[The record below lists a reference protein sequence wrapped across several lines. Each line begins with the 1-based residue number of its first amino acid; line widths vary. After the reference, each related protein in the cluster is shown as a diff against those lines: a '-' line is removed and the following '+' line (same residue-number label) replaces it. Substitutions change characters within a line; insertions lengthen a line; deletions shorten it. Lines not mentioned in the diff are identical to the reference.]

1 MAAIWIIL
9 ARPMVAEQEIH
20 KPPIL
25 VDADA
30 LRKHVVALSERF
42 FPRSDEYPENLT
54 KVADYIAT
62 SFRASGSR
70 VNEQEFQVYKARY
83 KNIIA
88 EYGPPSSEILVV
100 GAHYDTAGEQPGADD
115 NASGVAGLLEIGRLL
130 AQDKL
135 GSRVMLAAYTLEEPP
150 NFRTEHM
157 GSTVHARSLKENG
170 VSVKLMISLE
180 MIGYFSENKN
190 SQSFPIP
197 FLRLFYPSQGN
208 FILVVDRLFSN
219 QARGL
224 KKWMSAVSEVPVYS
238 INAPAFIPGV
248 DFSDHQSFWK
258 YGYPAVMVT
267 DTAFYRNAAYHSLRD
282 TADRLDYRKMAQVVY
297 GVYSYIK
304 HAAGEK

>member
-1 MAAIWIIL
+1 
-9 ARPMVAEQEIH
+9 MVAEEGID
-20 KPPIL
+20 KPLIF
-25 VDADA
+25 VDPDV
-30 LRKHVVALSERF
+30 LRKHVEALSERF
-42 FPRSDEYPENLT
+42 VPRSDEYPKNLA

-62 SFRASGSR
+62 SFRASGTR
-70 VNEQEFQVYKARY
+70 VNEQEFEVYKTRY

-135 GSRVMLAAYTLEEPP
+135 GSRVVLAAYALEEPP
-150 NFRTEHM
+150 NFRTENM
-157 GSTVHARSLKENG
+157 GSTVHARSLKESG

-180 MIGYFSENKN
+180 MIGYFSEKKN

-208 FILVVDRLFSN
+208 FILVVDQLFSN

-224 KKWMSAVSEVPVYS
+224 KKWMSAVCEIPVYS

-267 DTAFYRNAAYHSLRD
+267 DTAFYRNEAYHSSRD

-297 GVYSYIK
+297 GVYSYVK
-304 HAAGEK
+304 QAAQEK